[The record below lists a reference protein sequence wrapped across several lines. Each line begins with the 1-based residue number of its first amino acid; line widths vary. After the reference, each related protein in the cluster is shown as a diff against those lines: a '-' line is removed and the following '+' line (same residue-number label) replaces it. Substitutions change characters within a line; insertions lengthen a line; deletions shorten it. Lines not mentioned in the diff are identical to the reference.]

1 MADDKRTDIEPEE
14 NKKTENESYSA
25 PVNGIEDKLRAA
37 EEGLSRAGE
46 SAKARDAELADR
58 RKEAKKESKAKA
70 AEAEKK
76 RRANEKEAQKI
87 AEARLAEFDYAQS
100 YRKKLE
106 RERDK
111 ALYEAKLRE
120 AEARAAE
127 AKAAREI
134 ENERVAKILEQDR
147 LEAKARSERADA
159 LLRRIAR
166 KDVSEEPLDAE
177 ERLKSKIAEALKQ
190 AAESD
195 AAALETLE
203 TPEQAPVAE
212 AVDQPSDVGN
222 EANEESI
229 AHEADEIAGDDDIAD
244 NAYEVSDTEG
254 ESAETSDETAEPSDD
269 SDTDAFDVDGVP
281 VELSFGSYDS
291 PADAPADSDE
301 EDDDGDVLTGVNKWF
316 GKAPDDE
323 DVEEEEPVEPK
334 RGKRFEL
341 SFDDS
346 GNLVE
351 DDDLDEEDDID
362 PLDEIPKSGMSA
374 EAAALDAELKAF
386 RERFKEKYDKA
397 TADKSKNI
405 EYSAEELF
413 LTEDIVELIKES
425 GDSLTK
431 NDVDIRKYH
440 DLSLG
445 AIKNF
450 EKALKQGK
458 KALSANKDEEEAPR
472 IVVSLLKIL
481 SKIIEIQSHNLETY
495 ARLKPYNY
503 INNARIALRR
513 TINDYNEYAVIYAS
527 LTGEQLTRLSTF
539 LPDNIANGK
548 ATALVPKLSY
558 DESYVQVLQGKNG
571 ELRDADGAMLTQI
584 APAYRAQALFG
595 ICDPPRTRFQCGG
608 YRRLAKRSIKALN
621 KLSDDLLTSLTKTS
635 TAEKSYR
642 RELKSLKDRSALT
655 ERGREAYKHK
665 EFELRLKYGK
675 MLTSLRT
682 VKVKSAFEKTRNRL
696 FVGLLAIEREKLSI
710 AVKLLYETYRKGRH
724 SQKIKAQDI
733 FVDTLSSYNTCA
745 ERCSKILGCKFEKLP
760 TTLLEKVCRAKKEV
774 EIPVIAYKQTLLETL
789 GDSSRTVSLALSE
802 SVAPNEKV
810 YLENSQRIL
819 GNKRGIRDRVSLMD
833 DAPMV
838 DRASSMAKVMLDTL
852 RESAESVGSGE
863 EFELYVER
871 SEKVI
876 KFFKRSLKA
885 TERAISKAFDENG
898 VVTALVENLRVI
910 TNIIEVRRLNIS
922 LASKL
927 GRKDYARSEGRALY
941 KNIELYNGRAIDYM
955 SIVGEQFTRITSLP
969 INVISESADKLR
981 IPTITYK
988 DNYIE
993 VFPKDPLTDPI
1004 FEKPVQLRGGYY
1016 TPLLMQHFR
1025 LTENRAVQT
1034 TVVNSPFVFDAT
1046 ADDKPVPSWW
1056 HPVGFW
1062 QYITVIFQPI
1072 QAFFKRITTNVSVW
1086 FVDEMLLIEKSGLKG
1101 RQNRTKQIRVKL
1113 EKKLARLNDK
1123 HDAQLIA
1130 LETVVHESDRYTES
1144 YQKKLY
1150 KINVKFQRKVYKIKL
1165 RWMRHCPAQSDTRLL
1180 LERLVLERERLM
1192 GINKILIK
1200 YRNYGK
1206 VTFFKNVLH
1215 RFKKNLQKAIH
1226 EHNETAK
1233 LLSERLGVSF
1243 SEISPTVADEIIR
1256 YGNQIKFPQV
1266 VCCREIIETVGGVK
1280 RSVGDKWH
1288 GYGLYTGA
1296 SGTDPASK
1304 PPLMSVGAMG
1314 YATNMGIPYFR
1325 ADFDNMSII
1334 GMTSGG
1340 VPLIGFGGKGAA
1352 IPFTGTPMMLA
1363 GTDSSPVLT
1372 AGLEGSNAPLIGGV
1386 NVTDPYSGINS
1397 AAVDAAYVRREESKA
1412 KHGVNV
1418 ETPVDIET
1426 AMIEERFINA
1436 LNARS
1441 MTMVDGVKTWWK
1453 LIGSEINLT
1462 IQRSLFLRPFG
1473 FLRFLLPE
1481 EDEFLEDINR
1491 KVSPAEESLLVRIS
1505 KLGAIIDIEC
1515 SRLYS
1520 ATKAGIRRSQRKFSK
1535 WLYED
1540 IEQYNK
1546 FVDDYNLRVDNPH
1559 HKQAERLESEKL
1571 EHLSLSMPDR
1581 IAQRLDERPESPPKF
1596 RLRNKVR
1603 TAPYGWKGTEGESD
1617 ARSAVLDPIN
1627 ASNIEERIENYV
1639 LEGLNDERSPFTRLR
1654 APLVKLHISIL
1665 KWPERERARVNE
1677 LKARGFVDVKMNRL
1691 AEFFEEIFRE
1701 SLMKLYSRE
1710 VKYRTLRTYAQR
1722 DKNERRHYFVRY
1734 EKGNAMKRYNRRI
1747 IRAIGMSDDPIKYQR
1762 RLHRVLRNYVSCNFR
1777 IDYNMRIYQLVQRC
1791 MRVNSLLYFGALA
1804 VLFIAFLA
1812 VALTSQPYSILIPI
1826 AYAFVAWAAMPII
1839 LWCIGAIYSFILHGV
1854 LWVFGVVVS
1863 RPTKRY
1869 GAKDVESN
1877 RFGLVLNCFVC
1888 EQHKVLAAA
1897 LLLKNNENSRR
1908 YKKNLI
1914 AVVNDYNNSR
1924 KYYSDTLRV
1933 HIDEIDVT
1941 RLIEKIVTGGES
1953 PLTEIQNFYYV
1964 RELIQINDKY
1974 KVGKE
1979 LTQRESSAL
1988 IESLNGLISLIARAR
2003 DQVWRSDMQG
2013 ARDNGRVD
2021 DGMGGGRYI
2030 SDDLAKLLRSRA
2042 VDDFA
2047 DSVSLLISALQSD
2060 NPSMLDEEERFDLKN
2075 RLVSMVYQLGELG
2088 LVDPAI
2094 AREYS
2099 RDFIK
2104 LIDHIG
2110 GLQERVIIS
2119 ALALDNMIF

>member
-1 MADDKRTDIEPEE
+1 MADDKRYDLESDE
-14 NKKTENESYSA
+14 NKKTENKSYSA
-25 PVNGIEDKLRAA
+25 PIGGIEDKLRAA

-46 SAKARDAELADR
+46 SAKIRESELTGR
-58 RKEAKKESKAKA
+58 RKEADKENKAKA
-70 AEAEKK
+70 NEAEKK

-106 RERDK
+106 KEREK

-120 AEARAAE
+120 AESRAAE
-127 AKAAREI
+127 TRAIRDV
-134 ENERVAKILEQDR
+134 ENERIARILEQDR

-159 LLRRIAR
+159 LLKRIAK
-166 KDVSEEPLDAE
+166 KDVSDEPVDAE
-177 ERLKSKIAEALKQ
+177 ERIKNKIAEALKQ
-190 AAESD
+190 AEEADAVSEDVEEITEEVIEDTSVEEVPSSGSD
-195 AAALETLE
+195 S
-203 TPEQAPVAE
+203 VAE
-212 AVDQPSDVGN
+212 EAVTEEN
-222 EANEESI
+222 EDISTSREENDANDRS
-229 AHEADEIAGDDDIAD
+229 
-244 NAYEVSDTEG
+244 
-254 ESAETSDETAEPSDD
+254 
-269 SDTDAFDVDGVP
+269 AFDVDGIP
-281 VELSFGSYDS
+281 VELSFGTD
-291 PADAPADSDE
+291 DSDANGSLDCE
-301 EDDDGDVLTGVNKWF
+301 EDDEGDVLSGVNKWF
-316 GKAPDDE
+316 GKSDAKDGASQDE
-323 DVEEEEPVEPK
+323 IPAEPK
-334 RGKRFEL
+334 KSKRYEL

-351 DDDLDEEDDID
+351 SDEFDEDDDDID
-362 PLDEIPKSGMSA
+362 PLDEIPTSGMSA

-386 RERFKEKYDKA
+386 RDRFKEKYDKA
-397 TADKSKNI
+397 GDASSKLKNVD
-405 EYSAEELF
+405 YTSEELF

-425 GDSLTK
+425 GDSLSK
-431 NDVDIRKYH
+431 NEFGLKEYY
-440 DLSLG
+440 DLSRG
-445 AIKNF
+445 AIENF
-450 EKALKQGK
+450 AKALKQGK
-458 KALSANKDEEEAPR
+458 KALSANKDEEDAPR

-481 SKIIEIQSHNLETY
+481 GKMIEIESHNLETY
-495 ARLKPYNY
+495 ARLKSYNY
-503 INNARIALRR
+503 ISNARIALRR

-548 ATALVPKLSY
+548 ASAVVPKLSY
-558 DESYVQVLQGKNG
+558 DESYVQVFPNEDG

-584 APAYRAQALFG
+584 APIHKADSLFG
-595 ICDPPRTRFQCGG
+595 MCPPPRTRFECGG
-608 YRRLAKRSIKALN
+608 YRRVAKRSIKALN
-621 KLSDDLLTSLTKTS
+621 KSGDALLHSLTKTA
-635 TAEKSYR
+635 TAEKKYK
-642 RELKSLKDRSALT
+642 RELKDLKARSALT
-655 ERGREAYKHK
+655 EKGRALYKHK
-665 EFELRLKYGK
+665 EFGLRLKYGK

-682 VKVKSAFEKTRNRL
+682 VKVNSAFERTRKRIL
-696 FVGLLAIEREKLSI
+696 VGLLAIEREKLSI
-710 AVKLLYETYRKGRH
+710 AIKLLYETYRKGRA

-733 FVDTLSSYNTCA
+733 FVDALSSYNKCV
-745 ERCSKILGCKFEKLP
+745 EKCDKLLDGEFEKLP
-760 TTLLEKVCRAKKEV
+760 TSLLEKVCRGKKEV
-774 EIPVIAYKQTLLETL
+774 KIPIIAYKQTLVETL
-789 GDSSRTVSLALSE
+789 GDTSRTVSLSLSE
-802 SVAPNEKV
+802 SVTPNEKV
-810 YLENSQRIL
+810 YLENSQKIL
-819 GNKRGIRDRVSLMD
+819 GNKRGIGIRNSLLD
-833 DAPMV
+833 DAPTV

-863 EFELYVER
+863 EFKLYVKR
-871 SEKVI
+871 SEKVL
-876 KFFKRSLKA
+876 KYFKRSLKA
-885 TERAISKAFDENG
+885 TERAISIAFDENG

-910 TNIIEVRRLNIS
+910 TNIIELRRLNIS
-922 LASKL
+922 LAAKH

-969 INVISESADKLR
+969 INVLSESAEKLR

-988 DNYIE
+988 YNYIE
-993 VFPKDPLTDPI
+993 VFPKDPLADPL
-1004 FEKPVQLRGGYY
+1004 FEKPVQRRGGYY

-1025 LTENRAVQT
+1025 LTENRAVET

-1062 QYITVIFQPI
+1062 QYITVIFQPLI
-1072 QAFFKRITTNVSVW
+1072 AFFRRLTTNVAVW

-1101 RQNRTKQIRVKL
+1101 RQKKTKRIRMRL
-1113 EKKLARLNDK
+1113 EKKLARLNEK
-1123 HDAQLIA
+1123 HDAQLVA
-1130 LETVVHESDRYTES
+1130 LETVVHESDRYTAS
-1144 YQKKLY
+1144 YQKRLY
-1150 KINVKFQRKVYKIKL
+1150 KINVRFQRKVYKIKL
-1165 RWMRHCPAQSDTRLL
+1165 RWMRCCPAQSDARML

-1206 VTFFKNVLH
+1206 VTFFKNVIY
-1215 RFKKNLQKAIH
+1215 RFKKGLQKAIC

-1233 LLSERLGVSF
+1233 QLSECLGVSF
-1243 SEISPTVADEIIR
+1243 SQISTTVADEIIR
-1256 YGNQIKFPQV
+1256 YGNQVKFPQI
-1266 VCCREIIETVGGVK
+1266 VCCREIVETVGGVD
-1280 RSVGDKWH
+1280 RSIGDKWH

-1296 SGTDPASK
+1296 SGTDPKDK

-1334 GMTSGG
+1334 GMTTGG

-1363 GTDSSPVLT
+1363 GTDSSPVLD
-1372 AGLEGSNAPLIGGV
+1372 AGLDGVNAPLIGGV

-1397 AAVDAAYVRREESKA
+1397 SAVDSAYVRSEESKA

-1436 LNARS
+1436 LSARS

-1462 IQRSLFLRPFG
+1462 LQRALFLRPYG

-1481 EDEFLEDINR
+1481 EDEFLEDINK
-1491 KVSPAEESLLVRIS
+1491 KVSNAEESLLVRIS

-1540 IEQYNK
+1540 IERYNK
-1546 FVDDYNLRVDNPH
+1546 FVDDYNLEVNNPH

-1571 EHLSLSMPDR
+1571 EHLSLSIPDR
-1581 IAQRLDERPESPPKF
+1581 IVQRVDERPESPPKF

-1603 TAPYGWKGTEGESD
+1603 TAPYGWKGVEGEED
-1617 ARSAVLDPIN
+1617 ARSAILDPIN

-1639 LEGLNDERSPFTRLR
+1639 LEGLNDIRSPFTMLR
-1654 APLVKLHISIL
+1654 APFVRLHVWIL
-1665 KWPERERARVNE
+1665 KWPEREREREKNGVPRVE
-1677 LKARGFVDVKMNRL
+1677 MSRL
-1691 AEFFEEIFRE
+1691 AKFFEEPFRE

-1722 DKNERRHYFVRY
+1722 NKNERRHYFVRY
-1734 EKGNAMKRYNRRI
+1734 EKSNAMKRYNRRI

-1762 RLHRVLRNYVSCNFR
+1762 RLHKVLRNYVSCNFR

-1791 MRVNSLLYFGALA
+1791 MRVNSLLYIGALA
-1804 VLFIAFLA
+1804 VLFIAFIVA
-1812 VALTSQPYSILIPI
+1812 ALTAQPYSILLPV
-1826 AYAFVAWAAMPII
+1826 AYAFVAWAAIPII
-1839 LWCIGAIYSFILHGV
+1839 LWCIGAVYSFILNGV
-1854 LWVFGVVVS
+1854 LWLFGVVVS

-1908 YKKNLI
+1908 HRKHLI
-1914 AVVNDYNNSR
+1914 SVVNEYNNSR
-1924 KYYSDTLRV
+1924 KYYSETLRV

-1941 RLIEKIVTGGES
+1941 RLIEKIAAGGES

-1979 LTQRESSAL
+1979 LTHRESSAI
-1988 IESLNGLISLIARAR
+1988 IESLNGLISLIARTR

-2013 ARDNGRVD
+2013 ARENGMVD
-2021 DGMGGGRYI
+2021 DGISANRKI
-2030 SDDLAKLLRSRA
+2030 SDELAKLLRSRA
-2042 VDDFA
+2042 VDDFS
-2047 DSVSLLISALQSD
+2047 DSVSQLISALQSD
-2060 NPSMLDEEERFDLKN
+2060 DPSMLDEEERFDLKN

-2088 LVDPAI
+2088 LINPSI

-2110 GLQERVIIS
+2110 GLQEKVIIS
-2119 ALALDNMIF
+2119 TLALDNMIF